1 MPVICNVFD
10 QLLRVGFQPFIRN
23 MWEVNRGST
32 WMRILISIHIC
43 LGFYLGFSWY
53 VMVSPTKK
61 KWFNATW
68 TSYPSSSP
76 GMPHRWSGKFTGE
89 TMFFKAKTPSNI
101 IMRVFLQ
108 VYPSS
113 DVCSIKQKR
122 TQTLHENCDL
132 PAKNMRP
139 FRLSGSPGTA
149 EIPMGFH
156 PHPAASSWVSSNV
169 FPWQK
174 RHPTLLT
181 EMGHPI

>member
-1 MPVICNVFD
+1 MWDSNLSSGTCGKSIEDLLEWESSSQSTSAWGFISVFHGMSWF
-10 QLLRVGFQPFIRN
+10 LQP
-23 MWEVNRGST
+23 
-32 WMRILISIHIC
+32 
-43 LGFYLGFSWY
+43 
-53 VMVSPTKK
+53 KK

-68 TSYPSSSP
+68 TGYPSSSP